1 MKLPSIDFIFL
12 LKKYIVSG
20 NLETGVKGESR
31 KNQTWFKDCL
41 LVGLLSGYDGLT
53 MKEVE
58 VVWGQEMFKGGSL
71 GFSDTGTW
79 SRPLTK

>member
-1 MKLPSIDFIFL
+1 M
-12 LKKYIVSG
+12 
-20 NLETGVKGESR
+20 ETDVKGESR

-58 VVWGQEMFKGGSL
+58 VVWGQEMFKEGSL
-71 GFSDTGTW
+71 GFSDAGTW

>member
-1 MKLPSIDFIFL
+1 MLREKVGRIKLGS
-12 LKKYIVSG
+12 
-20 NLETGVKGESR
+20 
-31 KNQTWFKDCL
+31 KDCL

-58 VVWGQEMFKGGSL
+58 VVWEQEMFKEGSL
-71 GFSDTGTW
+71 GFSDAGTW